1 MKVVL
6 QIPPIGCAGC
16 IKNIEDH
23 LLRLDGVNSVNI
35 FPRVGKVRIEF
46 DQSKVAE
53 ERIEKSML
61 ALNFPVLSIKS
72 NRRNERVNVT

>member
-1 MKVVL
+1 MKMVL

-23 LLRLDGVNSVNI
+23 LLRLDGVKSVNV

-53 ERIEKSML
+53 DRIEKSML
-61 ALNFPVLSIKS
+61 VLNFPVLSKKS
-72 NRRNERVNVT
+72 NRRKERRNMV